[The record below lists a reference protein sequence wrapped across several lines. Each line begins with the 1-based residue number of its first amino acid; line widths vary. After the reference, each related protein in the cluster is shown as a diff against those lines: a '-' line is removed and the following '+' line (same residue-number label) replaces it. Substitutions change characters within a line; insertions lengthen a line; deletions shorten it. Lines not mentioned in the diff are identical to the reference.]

1 MKFLRLLIKPR
12 MLILYAFTL
21 TTFLGMVA
29 INALAPQPTESA
41 AVQNADA
48 GELVPYHAEKFSLS
62 LLVPSNW
69 KAPINLDADRLL
81 ISETG
86 STDISPTADPFL
98 IVVPDALTVFKKQ
111 LALRD
116 NYSDPQQQLD
126 ALVAALNRDAP
137 GFLPAEK
144 YEGANYPGA
153 ITRGFERGN
162 ELMII
167 LLDAGERGWIY
178 IGAQTK
184 ESQFDHYEQNV
195 FLPISNSLKLD

>member
-1 MKFLRLLIKPR
+1 MNFLRLLLKPR

-29 INALAPQPTESA
+29 INALAPRPTTGSN
-41 AVQNADA
+41 VSNVDV
-48 GELVPYHAEKFSLS
+48 GELVPYHAQGFGLS

-69 KAPINLDADRLL
+69 QAPINLDADRLL

-86 STDISPTADPFL
+86 STNISPTADPFL
-98 IVVPDALTVFKKQ
+98 IVVTDALNVFKRQ
-111 LALRD
+111 LTLRD
-116 NYSDPQQQLD
+116 DYSDPQQQLD

-137 GFLPAEK
+137 GFRPAEK